1 PQSSCGYAQ
10 PKPGVRQGHSIPGT
24 RISAMTLGAGT
35 DAARPGVRQNSQ
47 YGHKT
52 NPPTG
57 KRARIMAQKTVVT
70 LYDDLDGST
79 EHVEPVSF
87 ALDGQTYDIDL
98 SRVNAGTLRE
108 VRPFVTGRAR
118 RAGRFPSA
126 DASRLRSSVSMTLRT
141 EPDPDIRITRPEP
154 ARWECLPG
162 PLNACSAALCWP

>member
-1 PQSSCGYAQ
+1 
-10 PKPGVRQGHSIPGT
+10 
-24 RISAMTLGAGT
+24 MTLGAGT

-79 EHVEPVSF
+79 EHVETVSF

-108 VRPFVTGRAR
+108 VLADGSALDLLVGGEGGGGDWSEEATWGGGGR
-118 RAGRFPSA
+118 G
-126 DASRLRSSVSMTLRT
+126 
-141 EPDPDIRITRPEP
+141 
-154 ARWECLPG
+154 
-162 PLNACSAALCWP
+162 

>member
-1 PQSSCGYAQ
+1 
-10 PKPGVRQGHSIPGT
+10 
-24 RISAMTLGAGT
+24 MTLGAGT

-108 VRPFVTGRAR
+108 VLADYVSAGRKVTGSSRGAPRKRAGQGRAR
-118 RAGRFPSA
+118 
-126 DASRLRSSVSMTLRT
+126 
-141 EPDPDIRITRPEP
+141 
-154 ARWECLPG
+154 
-162 PLNACSAALCWP
+162 SAAIRDWARETGRKVSERGRIPAAIEREYDAAH